1 MLFIYYIQADIYKKK
16 QLRKLLKNSYDAN
29 FPYTRLFWARL
40 KLYADYGYAIKCYA
54 NSVYAFA
61 EHDHER

>member
-1 MLFIYYIQADIYKKK
+1 M
-16 QLRKLLKNSYDAN
+16 YDAN

-54 NSVYAFA
+54 NSIYAFA
-61 EHDHER
+61 EHDLQEFTILYTHLSDCQYESPRNS